1 MLRIAVVNDKKNI
14 LPCSFDAGA
23 SIYEYEDGEMK
34 NTGVRRSVKGLIEM
48 QRCSHVSIYPP
59 DEEDVRAMHRRIDE
73 LVCGG
78 IEDYL
83 RVALERM
90 GISVMRNVYG
100 SMDTFAKDYLEGT
113 LKKTEPGE
121 TRRADAQDLLE
132 FTRIV
137 WDDYDDIR
145 IGYEQLDPKLSKG
158 DKLWLLDQW
167 AENEREWDIFNNFI
181 RLFDVP
187 IDLQRALKYVNR
199 FMVPERE
206 YMNRRYEDM
215 WTFQSI
221 RLFRIQLVINSV
233 EPEAKKQLID
243 EAFITAVKNR
253 WILIVEYLMDQGADI
268 FFGNKHGESVAR
280 CETRMI
286 DLTMLDYLDV
296 YRRTGKKKDI
306 DTKELFIQ
314 RVSYFDSVY
323 TPEIGVPGIPDV
335 TDYLDRNVGEAGK
348 KIFEKYS
355 KTVLLEEMSSWDLL
369 DLINRYDWTDG
380 PGVPHLVAVHPL
392 CTKELI
398 RKMFIFGEK
407 KLERARYGDIESI
420 RLWRCFLSELCHIHE
435 AMK

>member
-48 QRCSHVSIYPP
+48 QRCSHVSVYPP

-83 RVALERM
+83 RVALELM

-137 WDDYDDIR
+137 WNDYDDIR

-199 FMVPERE
+199 FMVPERK
-206 YMNRRYEDM
+206 YMNLRYEDM
-215 WTFQSI
+215 WTFQSR

-253 WILIVEYLMDQGADI
+253 FILIVEYLMDQGSDI
-268 FFGNKHGESVAR
+268 FFVNKHGESVAR

-306 DTKELFIQ
+306 DTKELFTSWS
-314 RVSYFDSVY
+314 RGFDSVY

-335 TDYLDRNVGEAGK
+335 KDYLDRNAGEAGK
-348 KIFEKYS
+348 KILEKYS
-355 KTVLLEEMSSWDLL
+355 KAVPLEEMSSWDLEE
-369 DLINRYDWTDG
+369 LINRYDWEDG

-398 RKMFIFGEK
+398 RKMFILGEK
-407 KLERARYGDIESI
+407 RLDRARYGDIVSI
-420 RLWRCFLSELCHIHE
+420 RLWRCFLSELCHIHKS
-435 AMK
+435 MK